1 MLDRPIWASAGKQVA
16 KITRTLSWFK
26 AFGNTLKR
34 ESVESLVYCDIV
46 KALLKFSSKVIVN
59 RTSSSLS
66 FALKSVRTNA
76 KASER

>member
-1 MLDRPIWASAGKQVA
+1 MLDRPIWASAGKLVA

-46 KALLKFSSKVIVN
+46 KALLKFPSKVIVN
-59 RTSSSLS
+59 RTSRLP
-66 FALKSVRTNA
+66 AVYLLL
-76 KASER
+76 